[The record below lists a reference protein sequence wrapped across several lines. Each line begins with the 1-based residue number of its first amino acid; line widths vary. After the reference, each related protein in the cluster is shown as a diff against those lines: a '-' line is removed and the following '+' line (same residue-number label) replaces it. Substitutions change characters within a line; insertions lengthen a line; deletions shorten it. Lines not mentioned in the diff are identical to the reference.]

1 MRTRVIQTNFT
12 AGELSPR
19 LLGRVD
25 IAKYHNGV
33 AVLENMMV
41 MPHGG
46 ATRRPGF
53 RFVAEVKDSSKKVRL
68 IPFQF
73 STEQAY
79 ILEFGDQYIRFY
91 MNQGQIMSE
100 GSPYEISTP
109 YTEDELAEL
118 KFTQSADVM
127 YIVHPEHE
135 PRKLSR
141 TGHTS
146 WTLTEVDFIDGP
158 YLEKKTSP
166 EITPSGTT
174 GTITLTASSALFDSA
189 HVGALW
195 RIKHTSEWGYVK
207 ITAVTDSTHATAE
220 VKKDL
225 DGSGT
230 AAAAWREGA
239 WSAYRGYP
247 SCVTFFEERLIFA
260 NNQNQPQTLWLS
272 KTGSYEDFTLGDSDD
287 DAMKITLAADQVNA
301 IQWLVSAKV
310 LHIGTT
316 GGEWTLSSGALGA
329 PLTPTNLQAK
339 REGTHGCSS
348 MQALLIQNQVT
359 FVQRAR
365 RKVYRRQY
373 SYEADGYISDELT
386 LLAEHVTGTG
396 LIEMAYQPAQDPILW
411 AVRDD
416 GVIAAMSYLGAQDVI
431 AWHRQV
437 TDGDFESV
445 AVIPAASRDETWV
458 LVKRTINGATK
469 RYVEFMED
477 PDFDAL
483 EDAFYVDSGLTYD
496 GSPATTISGLDHL
509 VGETVAVLADG
520 AVHPDCVVDS
530 NGRIT
535 LQHEASK
542 VHVGLPYTST
552 IKTLPV
558 VIEQMAAGALGVTKR
573 IHKTTAR
580 FYETVGCKTGRDLN
594 HLDVIPFRTTSDPM
608 DTAVPL
614 FTGDK
619 IIDFAG
625 DYDTTSELYIVQDQP
640 LPMTVLAIIT
650 ELGVGD

>member
-1 MRTRVIQTNFT
+1 MRTRAIQTNFT

-46 ATRRPGF
+46 ATRRPGL

-91 MNQGQIMSE
+91 MNQGQIVDA
-100 GSPYEISTP
+100 GSPYEIATP
-109 YTEDELAEL
+109 YLENELPDL

-127 YIVHPEHE
+127 YIVHPNHE
-135 PRKLSR
+135 PQKLSR

-146 WTLTEVDFIDGP
+146 WTLSTVSF
-158 YLEKKTSP
+158 TS
-166 EITPSGTT
+166 TP
-174 GTITLTASSALFDSA
+174 A
-189 HVGALW
+189 
-195 RIKHTSEWGYVK
+195 EWG
-207 ITAVTDSTHATAE
+207 A
-220 VKKDL
+220 
-225 DGSGT
+225 GN
-230 AAAAWREGA
+230 
-239 WSAYRGYP
+239 YP
-247 SCVTFFEERLIFA
+247 SVVTFFEERLVIGA
-260 NNQNQPQTLWLS
+260 TPDQPQTLWFS
-272 KTGSYEDFTLGDSDD
+272 KSGSYEDLTLGTADD
-287 DAMKITLAADQVNA
+287 DAMKLTLAADQVNA
-301 IQWLVSAKV
+301 IQWLVSGKV
-310 LHIGTT
+310 LHVGTT

-339 REGTHGCSS
+339 REGTYGSAGI
-348 MQALLIQNQVT
+348 QALQIQNQVT

-373 SYEADGYISDELT
+373 SYEADGYVSDELS
-386 LLAEHVTGTG
+386 LLAEHITGAG
-396 LIEMAYQPAQDPILW
+396 LLYMAYQPAQDPILW
-411 AVRDD
+411 TVRDD
-416 GVIAAMSYLGAQDVI
+416 GVMPGMSYLGAQDVI

-437 TDGDFESV
+437 TDGEFESV

-458 LVKRTINGATK
+458 VVKRTINGATK

-477 PDFDAL
+477 PEFDAL

-520 AVHPDCVVDS
+520 AVHPDCVV
-530 NGRIT
+530 NGSGEIT
-535 LQHEASK
+535 LQRQASK

-552 IKTLPV
+552 IKTRPMVL
-558 VIEQMAAGALGVTKR
+558 EQMAAGALGVTKR
-573 IHKTTAR
+573 IHKATVR
-580 FYETVGCKTGRDLN
+580 FYETVGAKVGRDLD

-608 DTAVPL
+608 DTPVPL

-619 IIDFAG
+619 TVDFAG
-625 DYDTTSELYIVQDQP
+625 DYNTEGTLYIVQDQP
-640 LPMTVLAIIT
+640 LPMTALAIIT

>member
-46 ATRRPGF
+46 ATRRPGL

-146 WTLTEVDFIDGP
+146 WTLSTVSF
-158 YLEKKTSP
+158 TS
-166 EITPSGTT
+166 TP
-174 GTITLTASSALFDSA
+174 
-189 HVGALW
+189 
-195 RIKHTSEWGYVK
+195 SEWG
-207 ITAVTDSTHATAE
+207 ANN
-220 VKKDL
+220 
-225 DGSGT
+225 
-230 AAAAWREGA
+230 
-239 WSAYRGYP
+239 YP
-247 SCVTFFEERLIFA
+247 SVVAFYEERLVIGA
-260 NNQNQPQTLWLS
+260 TPNEPQTLWFS
-272 KTGSYEDFTLGDSDD
+272 KSGSYEDLTLGTGDD
-287 DAMKITLAADQVNA
+287 DAMKLTLAADQVNA
-301 IQWLVSAKV
+301 IQWVVSGKV
-310 LHIGTT
+310 LHVGTT

-477 PDFDAL
+477 PEFDGL

-580 FYETVGCKTGRDLN
+580 FYETVGAKIGRDLN